1 MSLLWQAMEGSQV
14 DAVRHASARIV
25 SEGYPMSALL
35 SQLHD
40 DVVQRPSLTD
50 IDKAIICEKIANVSF
65 YFLISF
71 LFLFCNLVF
80 MYFK

>member
-1 MSLLWQAMEGSQV
+1 
-14 DAVRHASARIV
+14 
-25 SEGYPMSALL
+25 MSALL